1 MKGDLLT
8 RDGDDRAAISWYDR
22 ALRLAPAATIQLP
35 PDLAEGLRR
44 AEAASLAAAG
54 RFEDHLRE
62 RLAAAGVSSGNGY
75 GRFAEAL
82 DILSGAKAPQLQ
94 QPTSFYY
101 PRLPQIAFYEAED
114 FPWLAEM
121 LTALPAIRAEAE
133 AVLAGARGVTPY
145 VQRAKARPER
155 THP

>member
-1 MKGDLLT
+1 MIRRPPRST
-8 RDGDDRAAISWYDR
+8 RTDTLFPYTTLFRS
-22 ALRLAPAATIQLP
+22 QLP

-121 LTALPAIRAEAE
+121 LNRKRVVEGKSE
-133 AVLAGARGVTPY
+133 
-145 VQRAKARPER
+145 
-155 THP
+155 

>member
-82 DILSGAKAPQLQ
+82 DILSGAKRSEEHTSELQ
-94 QPTSFYY
+94 SLMRISYAVFCLKKQKNTSN
-101 PRLPQIAFYEAED
+101 IINKNKTISAE
-114 FPWLAEM
+114 
-121 LTALPAIRAEAE
+121 
-133 AVLAGARGVTPY
+133 Y
-145 VQRAKARPER
+145 
-155 THP
+155 

>member
-8 RDGDDRAAISWYDR
+8 RVGDDRAAISWYDR

-35 PDLAEGLRR
+35 PDRAEGLRR

-114 FPWLAEM
+114 FPWLRSEEHTSELQSIM
-121 LTALPAIRAEAE
+121 RISY
-133 AVLAGARGVTPY
+133 AVFCL
-145 VQRAKARPER
+145 KKK
-155 THP
+155 